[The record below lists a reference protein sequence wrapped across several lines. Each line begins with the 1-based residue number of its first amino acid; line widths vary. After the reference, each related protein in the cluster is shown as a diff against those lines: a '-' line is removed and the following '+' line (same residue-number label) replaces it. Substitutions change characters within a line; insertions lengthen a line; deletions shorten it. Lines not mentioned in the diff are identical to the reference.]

1 MWVSHALRTSRRAFH
16 VGRVI
21 LRDVP
26 PARPPPGPNPLDEPT
41 LALVKQKWKQAR
53 LAKDSD
59 TATLLGVCRTIH
71 TAYSQSGHPHGSAIR
86 SKDENAA
93 KSETAVYHQ
102 DVAEGD

>member
-16 VGRVI
+16 VSRVI
-21 LRDVP
+21 LRDAP

-59 TATLLGVCRTIH
+59 TATLLGVRRAIY
-71 TAYSQSGHPHGSAIR
+71 TAYSVSYTHLTLPTKA
-86 SKDENAA
+86 
-93 KSETAVYHQ
+93 
-102 DVAEGD
+102 

>member
-16 VGRVI
+16 VSRVI
-21 LRDVP
+21 WRDAP

-59 TATLLGVCRTIH
+59 TATLLGVRRAIY
-71 TAYSQSGHPHGSAIR
+71 TAYSHLGHPHGSAIR